1 MDDIIFRISR
11 HYITG
16 IAGILGLGAA
26 TYFIR
31 RYLSNNEKTTSS
43 YYTRSDEL
51 DTVHNL
57 AILSQT
63 INNNNAKNNNAKN
76 RNIHIFWNGSFN
88 STYLLL
94 DYLQQDYIVQPIY
107 IERYTIRKALEHE
120 QLQRYTNEYN
130 QSKQQSKQQTNV
142 KCSPRVLEYLAD
154 VAKMKRQQELEGS
167 QIAMLRRVIT
177 NQYPEFRANLL
188 PTRYITTI
196 EKDLAHSQ
204 RFYDAL
210 RKLALQP
217 LEYAGIE
224 LYEQA
229 SRYIAHMSSSTKQTE
244 ITPNQKT
251 VIGYSHDSHLTPI
264 IYKITEKIEKDLNTN
279 SNSRH
284 KIDLPLAAI
293 SNKIIKYLASEKIN
307 KEVMRFLN
315 S

>member
-1 MDDIIFRISR
+1 
-11 HYITG
+11 
-16 IAGILGLGAA
+16 
-26 TYFIR
+26 
-31 RYLSNNEKTTSS
+31 
-43 YYTRSDEL
+43 
-51 DTVHNL
+51 
-57 AILSQT
+57 
-63 INNNNAKNNNAKN
+63 
-76 RNIHIFWNGSFN
+76 
-88 STYLLL
+88 
-94 DYLQQDYIVQPIY
+94 LQQDYIVQPIY
-107 IERYTIRKALEHE
+107 IERYTIRKALEYE
-120 QLQRYTNEYN
+120 KLERYTTEYN
-130 QSKQQSKQQTNV
+130 QSKLQTNS
-142 KCSPRVLEYLAD
+142 KCSQVVLEYLAD
-154 VAKMKRQQELEGS
+154 VAKMKRQQS
-167 QIAMLRRVIT
+167 QEISRIATLRRVIT

-210 RKLALQP
+210 RELDLPP

-229 SRYIAHMSSSTKQTE
+229 SRYIAHMSSSAKQTE

-251 VIGYSHDSHLTPI
+251 VMGYSQDSHLTSI
-264 IYKITEKIEKDLNTN
+264 IYKIKEKIEKDLHTNTNTYAN

-284 KIDLPLAAI
+284 KIDLPLSGI

>member
-1 MDDIIFRISR
+1 MDDIILRISR

-16 IAGILGLGAA
+16 IVGILGLGAA

-43 YYTRSDEL
+43 YYTRSDEQ
-51 DTVHNL
+51 N
-57 AILSQT
+57 SS
-63 INNNNAKNNNAKN
+63 NNIVSLTHPTARK
-76 RNIHIFWNGSFN
+76 IYIFWNGSFN

-94 DYLQQDYIVQPIY
+94 DYLQQDYIVQPMY

-120 QLQRYTNEYN
+120 QLQRYTTEYN
-130 QSKQQSKQQTNV
+130 QSKQQSKQQTKQQTNV

-154 VAKMKRQQELEGS
+154 VAKMKRQQELESS
-167 QIAMLRRVIT
+167 QIATLRRVIT

-210 RKLALQP
+210 RKLALPP

-229 SRYIAHMSSSTKQTE
+229 TRYVAHMPSITKQSE
-244 ITPNQKT
+244 ITPNQNI
-251 VIGYSHDSHLTPI
+251 VIGYSQDSHLTSI
-264 IYKITEKIEKDLNTN
+264 IKKIEKDLNI
-279 SNSRH
+279 NSRH

-293 SNKIIKYLASEKIN
+293 SNNIIKYLASEKIN

>member
-16 IAGILGLGAA
+16 IAGIIGLSAA
-26 TYFIR
+26 TYFIQ

-51 DTVHNL
+51 DIGNNL
-57 AILSQT
+57 VSQLST
-63 INNNNAKNNNAKN
+63 SKKIY
-76 RNIHIFWNGSFN
+76 IFWNSSFN

-107 IERYTIRKALEHE
+107 IERYTIRKALEYE
-120 QLQRYTNEYN
+120 KLERYTTEYN
-130 QSKQQSKQQTNV
+130 QSKLQTNS
-142 KCSPRVLEYLAD
+142 KCSQVVLEYLAD
-154 VAKMKRQQELEGS
+154 VAKMKRQQS
-167 QIAMLRRVIT
+167 QEISRIATLRRVIT

-210 RKLALQP
+210 RELDLP
-217 LEYAGIE
+217 HLEYAGIE

-229 SRYIAHMSSSTKQTE
+229 SRYIAHMSSSAKQTE

-251 VIGYSHDSHLTPI
+251 VMGYSQDSHLTSI
-264 IYKITEKIEKDLNTN
+264 IYKIKEKIEKDLHTNTNTNAN

-284 KIDLPLAAI
+284 KIDLPLSGI